1 MKGLKFKWKLW
12 VWVLLLFGSIQLLG
26 QEVKMLNDAAQREL
40 LFAKVKQID
49 EFIHRFNF
57 NVNKFN
63 PEVLG
68 ISRREEQL
76 PLLFE
81 RNYKSQNEQKV
92 DDFSWAAMYSPRLS
106 FYNPDWYAVVKCEA
120 TYRGKKVQMD
130 LTLKVQ
136 ISDNGGASWIIAGAE
151 TPFLYTSA
159 ECNDPSK
166 MIPPSNN
173 EVGFVGLYRVFNDK
187 NNLSAYYPKTYEA
200 DYLSILLYAVKNGE
214 IKFIQPLSIRYYFA
228 QVVDWIFVVEH
239 FNREEKNSG
248 WLISEALP
256 INDQQKA
263 DYLHKTLNVEK

>member
-1 MKGLKFKWKLW
+1 MTIVKFKWL
-12 VWVLLLFGSIQLLG
+12 VILLALVHISFQVFG
-26 QEVKMLNDAAQREL
+26 QEVTILNDAAQREL

-68 ISRREEQL
+68 IERREEQI

-81 RNYKSQNEQKV
+81 RTYKSQNEQKV

-106 FYNPDWYAVVKCEA
+106 FYNPNWYALVKCEA
-120 TYRGKKVQMD
+120 MYKSKLVHID

-136 ISDNGGASWIIAGAE
+136 ISENGGASWIIAGAD
-151 TPFLYTSA
+151 TPFLYA
-159 ECNDPSK
+159 KADCNDPSK

-187 NNLSAYYPKTYEA
+187 NNLSAYYPNNYQP

-228 QVVDWIFVVEH
+228 QVSDWVFVVEH

-256 INDQQKA
+256 ISDGDKE
-263 DYLHKTLNVEK
+263 DYLQKTLNIKK